1 MRRGGTNTLSGCLLA
16 FVVASTPVRAEQPA
30 SSQQYGWSGF
40 YIGAHIGGGL
50 ELTDVAD
57 PFGPSIYGDTVRSPG
72 PLAGGQAGYN
82 WQFGQAL
89 LGVEADVSW
98 ADLYG
103 TNTCFAFS
111 GFYISGNCSSDVGV
125 LGTLAGRLGWLLGA
139 DRGTLIYAK
148 AGVAWQHS
156 DVDATTGSGA
166 GYPGTTAEGVRWGWM
181 LGAGAERALS
191 GNLSL
196 KAEYDYLSFGSDG
209 LTTPPSGF
217 QSVPS
222 GDPLAL
228 TPVASTAT
236 GVAQDAH
243 LLKIGLNYRLG
254 GKQTAP
260 DAWSEPAPAIEPIS
274 GTTLEIGA
282 RYVYGWGRFQK
293 DLGIPGMGLASLA
306 SRLTYGGNETN
317 GAEMFARLDT
327 ASGWM
332 AKGFV
337 GKGNGN
343 GKLNDE
349 DWGIPFATFIPNS
362 NTISKVDDHIRYGV
376 VDVGYDVWRDRR
388 FRAAP
393 FLGYSI
399 FHQYMQGFGC
409 TQIANPNSDC
419 GTPIPTTVFVIS
431 EDDIWQ
437 AMRLGAVVDFQIAPG
452 LTLSADAAYL
462 PYVHMRGTDDHVL
475 RTLLSPEWAN
485 GTGAQLELILSYAV
499 TDQLSVGVGG
509 RYWTMW
515 TSDGWVNFG
524 GTGTLVP
531 MRYAVEQAAV
541 LVQGSYK
548 FTDPPQ

>member
-1 MRRGGTNTLSGCLLA
+1 MRLGGTNTLCVCLLA
-16 FVVASTPVRAEQPA
+16 LVAANTPLRAQPASTP
-30 SSQQYGWSGF
+30 QYNWSGF

-82 WQFGQAL
+82 WQFSQVL
-89 LGVEADVSW
+89 LGLEADVSW

-111 GFYISGNCSSDVGV
+111 GFYVSGNCRSEVNA
-125 LGTLAGRLGWLLGA
+125 LGTFTGRLGWLLGS

-148 AGVAWQHS
+148 AGAAWQQS
-156 DVDATTGSGA
+156 EVEATIGGDAGFPTTGASGI
-166 GYPGTTAEGVRWGWM
+166 RWGWT
-181 LGAGAERALS
+181 LGLGAERVLS
-191 GNLSL
+191 RHWSL
-196 KAEYDYLSFGSDG
+196 KTEYDYLSFGSEG

-217 QSVPS
+217 QTVPS
-222 GDPLAL
+222 PDPLTL
-228 TPVASTAT
+228 TPVAATAT
-236 GVAQDAH
+236 DFSQDAH
-243 LLKIGLNYRLG
+243 LLKIGLNYRFDG
-254 GKQTAP
+254 TGPA
-260 DAWSEPAPAIEPIS
+260 DGFAEPPAQPLA
-274 GTTLEIGA
+274 GTTLEIGV
-282 RYVYGWGRFQK
+282 RYAYGWGRFQK
-293 DLGIPGMGLASLA
+293 DLGIPGLGLASPA

-327 ASGWM
+327 TSGWM

-349 DWGIPFATFIPNS
+349 DWGIPFATFVPYS
-362 NTISKVDDHIRYGV
+362 NTYSKVDDHIRYGV
-376 VDVGYDVWRDRR
+376 VDVGYDVWRDERV
-388 FRAAP
+388 RAAP
-393 FLGYSI
+393 FVGYSI
-399 FHQYMQGFGC
+399 LHQYMQGFGC
-409 TQIANPNSDC
+409 LQIANPNSDC
-419 GTPIPTTVFVIS
+419 GGGIPFSVNVIN
-431 EDDIWQ
+431 EDDVWQ
-437 AMRLGAVVDFQIAPG
+437 AMRLGAVVDFLIAPG

-462 PYVHMRGTDDHVL
+462 PYVHLRGTDDHIL
-475 RTLLSPEWAN
+475 RSLLSPEWAN

-524 GTGTLVP
+524 GQQLVP
-531 MRYAVEQAAV
+531 MRYAVEQAAL
-541 LVQGSYK
+541 LVQGSYT
-548 FTDPPQ
+548 FTDPAP